1 MRDYEDIKK
10 MRRPQYSDLPPMSIH
25 DRAAQF
31 APFAALVGYGDAV
44 EETERLTEGR
54 REMEEDEIGELN
66 RRLAELSE
74 RLKERPKIRVTY
86 FIPDKKKSGGRYA
99 SKIGNARTIDLYD
112 NRIIFTDGEAV
123 AVKDM
128 YSIVFIDGPVGSGDL
143 R

>member
-10 MRRPQYSDLPPMSIH
+10 MKRPQYADLPPMSIH

-54 REMEEDEIGELN
+54 RGIEEDEIAELN
-66 RRLAELSE
+66 RCLAELSE
-74 RLKERPKIRVTY
+74 RLKERPKIRLTY

-99 SKIGNARTIDLYD
+99 SVTGNVRTIDQY
-112 NRIIFTDGEAV
+112 NNKIIFTDGKTV
-123 AVKDM
+123 ALKDM
-128 YSIVFIDGPVGSGDL
+128 YSIVFIEGNA
-143 R
+143 